1 MLDEVN
7 HFEDQVIFR
16 FDAVMNGHGLPAGK
30 LLDHF
35 KHWPADAGHIDADVR
50 YPVPFEIFLY
60 PLNLPF
66 PVKPVPRVD
75 AQHAEWLAVGL
86 RRCHD
91 DKTGSITT
99 AGRVIAGPYLALAK
113 WPNRVGVVILPRA
126 DTGEA
131 ALDLGEAEHRVA
143 GVDKLAHIK
152 LLKCAGAV
160 LLLDF
165 LNIDKYQGWIAS
177 CGRGDFHIPDRLL
190 DGCDKSPVIVGAHD
204 PGLHIVERW
213 KRHVFAF
220 S

>member
-1 MLDEVN
+1 MLNEVH

-30 LLDHF
+30 LLNHF
-35 KHWPADAGHIDADVR
+35 KHWPADARHIDADVR

-66 PVKPVPRVD
+66 PVKSVPRVD
-75 AQHAEWLAVGL
+75 AQHAEWLAAGL

-91 DKTGSITT
+91 DKTGCITT

-113 WPNRVGVVILPRA
+113 WPDCVGVVILPCA
-126 DTGEA
+126 DAGEA
-131 ALDLGEAEHRVA
+131 ALDLGEAEHGVA

-152 LLKCAGAV
+152 LLECAGAV
-160 LLLDF
+160 FLLDF
-165 LNIDKYQGWIAS
+165 LDIDKYQSRVA
-177 CGRGDFHIPDRLL
+177 CRGRGDFHIPDRLL
-190 DGCDKSPVIVGAHD
+190 NGRDKSPVIIGAHD
-204 PGLHIVERW
+204 PGLHIGERW